1 MTYFSIIIPCFNA
14 EETLAKTLD
23 AICAQTHS
31 DWEAL
36 CIDDGSTDETSAI
49 IDRYTAKDPRISAAA
64 TSGRGAS
71 RARNMAALCWAM
83 GDVLSFCDADDIWAP
98 DKLAQLAVCF
108 GNENV
113 DAAYG
118 QVAFFLN
125 DKSAATSYSTVPDK
139 PLEIPMLLAENPV
152 CTMSNVSV
160 RRRVFRKTGGF
171 NDTMSQNEDLEWLV
185 RLVGEGAHVVGYD
198 ICQTYYRTSSQGLSS
213 DLDAMLES
221 RAAVL
226 RTAKTYGHIPTPT
239 ANATYYRYLARR
251 ALRLGQGR
259 TPALR
264 FALRGLIHS
273 PLGFFN
279 TPRRGALTLAAAF
292 CAMLL
297 PPPLTRAIFNR

>member
-14 EETLAKTLD
+14 EKTLAKTLD

-36 CIDDGSTDETSAI
+36 CIDDGSTDTTSEI
-49 IDRYTAKDPRISAAA
+49 IHKFAAKDARISAA
-64 TSGRGAS
+64 TTNGSGAS
-71 RARNMAALCWAM
+71 RARNMAAHCWAV
-83 GDVLSFCDADDIWAP
+83 GDVLSFCDADDIWAV
-98 DKLAQLAVCF
+98 DKLAQLTVCF
-108 GNENV
+108 DDKDV

-118 QVAFFLN
+118 QVAFFQD
-125 DKSAATSYSTVPDK
+125 DKSAPTTYSTVPDK
-139 PLEIPMLLAENPV
+139 PLDIPMLLAENPV

-160 RRRVFRKTGGF
+160 RRQIFRKTGGF
-171 NDTMSQNEDLEWLV
+171 NDTMARNEDLEWLV
-185 RLVGEGAHVVGYD
+185 RLVGEGAHVVGYN

-213 DLDAMLES
+213 DLDAMLKA
-221 RAAVL
+221 RKAVL
-226 RTAKTYGHIPTPT
+226 RTAKTYGHNPTPA

-264 FALRGLIHS
+264 YALRGLLHS
-273 PLGFFN
+273 PLGFFD

-292 CAMLL
+292 CAMIL
-297 PPPLTRAIFNR
+297 PPPLTRAFFNR

>member
-23 AICAQTHS
+23 AICMQTHS

-36 CIDDGSTDETSAI
+36 CIDDGSTDDTSAI
-49 IDRYTAKDPRISAAA
+49 IHRYSAKDPRISAA
-64 TSGRGAS
+64 TTNGGGAS

-83 GDVLSFCDADDIWAP
+83 GDVLSFCDADDIWTAE
-98 DKLAQLAVCF
+98 KLEQLAECF
-108 GNENV
+108 ANKDV

-125 DKSAATSYSTVPDK
+125 DKSAATTYSTVPDK

-152 CTMSNVSV
+152 CTMSNISV
-160 RRRVFRKTGGF
+160 RRQIFRETGGF
-171 NDTMSQNEDLEWLV
+171 NDTLARNEDLEWLV
-185 RLVGEGAHVVGYD
+185 RLVGEGGHVVGYNM
-198 ICQTYYRTSSQGLSS
+198 CQTYYRTSSQGLSS
-213 DLDAMLES
+213 DLNAMLEARS
-221 RAAVL
+221 AVL
-226 RTAKTYGHIPTPT
+226 HTAKTYGHIPTAA

-264 FALRGLIHS
+264 FALRGLTLS
-273 PLGFFN
+273 PSGFFD
-279 TPRRGALTLAAAF
+279 TPRRGALTLIAVF
-292 CAMLL
+292 CAMIL

>member
-23 AICAQTHS
+23 AICAQTHL

-49 IDRYTAKDPRISAAA
+49 IHRYTAKDPRISAA
-64 TSGRGAS
+64 TTNGGGAS

-83 GDVLSFCDADDIWAP
+83 GDVLSFCDADDIWTT

-108 GNENV
+108 DNEDV

-118 QVAFFLN
+118 QVAFFLD
-125 DKSAATSYSTVPDK
+125 DKSAVTTYSTVPDK
-139 PLEIPMLLAENPV
+139 PLDIPMLLAENPV

-160 RRRVFRKTGGF
+160 RREIFRQIGGF
-171 NDTMSQNEDLEWLV
+171 NDTLARNEDLEWLV
-185 RLVGEGAHVVGYD
+185 RLVGEGAHVVGHD
-198 ICQTYYRTSSQGLSS
+198 VCQTYYRTSSQGLSS
-213 DLDAMLES
+213 DLDAMLET

-226 RTAKTYGHIPTPT
+226 RVAKTYGHSPTPA

-251 ALRLGQGR
+251 ALRLGQGH

-264 FALRGLIHS
+264 FALRGLAQS
-273 PLGFFN
+273 PPGFFDP
-279 TPRRGALTLAAAF
+279 PRRGALTLAAAL
-292 CAMLL
+292 CATVL
-297 PPPLTRAIFNR
+297 PPPLTRAFFNR